1 MAYKNRKPINQFR
14 EGKRISNE
22 LKTREV
28 KKVKRNE
35 AGEPIGVETKK
46 LSKIDYKNAPQEV
59 KDAFG
64 DGCRVGYLESN
75 QDHADHFKK
84 TKENLSSDEILKLYG
99 KK

>member
-1 MAYKNRKPINQFR
+1 MAYKNRKPRNPFR

-46 LSKIDYKNAPQEV
+46 LSKID
-59 KDAFG
+59 F
-64 DGCRVGYLESN
+64 
-75 QDHADHFKK
+75 
-84 TKENLSSDEILKLYG
+84 
-99 KK
+99 